1 MKGAKEY
8 IFIAAL
14 AQQPATFVSDMIRQF
29 KQQRV
34 FRNSSEYTRLHN
46 EIYGLL
52 HNPLIT
58 NESELIVE
66 LNRKVRQTYDEM
78 MG

>member
-1 MKGAKEY
+1 
-8 IFIAAL
+8 
-14 AQQPATFVSDMIRQF
+14 MIRQF

-58 NESELIVE
+58 NESKLIVE